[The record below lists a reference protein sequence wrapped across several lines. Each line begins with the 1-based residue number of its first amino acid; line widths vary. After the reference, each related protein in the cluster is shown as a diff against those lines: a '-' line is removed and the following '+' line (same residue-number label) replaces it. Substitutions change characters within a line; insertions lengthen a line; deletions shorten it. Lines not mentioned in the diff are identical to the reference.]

1 LTVGTLSELF
11 RVVLE
16 HDKPDCLLH
25 KVDGRYQP
33 IPTRDFAAWV
43 RALARTLDRWGIR
56 PGDRVA
62 QMAENGPH
70 WMTIDFA
77 VLALGAV
84 HVPVYATLLP
94 EGAAYVIRDSGARVV
109 FVSGR
114 ERLAGLLAVRDQMPE
129 VERFVLIGEAPP
141 QEGVA
146 AASVSDYGA
155 ALAEGADVDPVEF
168 DRWLG
173 RARPGDLA
181 TLIYTSGTTG
191 DPKGV
196 MLTHGN
202 LASNASVCAGI
213 LPMKRDWTSL
223 SFLPLAHS
231 LERTVTYVYLLC
243 GVSIAYA
250 ESVQTVAQNLLE
262 VRPHVMASVPRVYEK
277 VRGRVLESAAQAR
290 GIKRRL
296 FDWALRT
303 GHRELP
309 SRLAFDSPSLGLR
322 IADRLVF
329 SKIQARLGGRFEY
342 AVSGGAP
349 LGKELAEFFW
359 AAGVPLLEGYGLTE
373 TSPVIAVNTPDSVR
387 LGTVGRP
394 IPGVE
399 VRIAEDGEILSRGP
413 HIMKGYFGLPDDTA
427 AAIDDEGWFR
437 TGDIGALDADGFLS
451 ITDRKKE
458 LIVNAYGKNI
468 APAPIENELKN
479 GRWTAQAVV
488 VGDRRPFLV
497 ALVVPDF
504 EALAPWAKARGLDG
518 GPAEWVADERV
529 RALFAEEIAHANSH
543 RERFEQIRAFELLP
557 RELTLENGELTP
569 TLKVKRRVVHERYR
583 AALDRLYAD
592 HGEEGT
598 RAAAG

>member
-11 RVVLE
+11 RVLVA

-25 KVDGRYQP
+25 KTDGRYQP
-33 IPTRDFAAWV
+33 ISTRELAARV
-43 RALARTLDRWGIR
+43 RALAGALERWGIR

-70 WMTIDFA
+70 WPTIDFA

-84 HVPVYATLLP
+84 HVPVYSTLLP
-94 EGAAYVIRDSGARVV
+94 EGAAFVVRDSGARIV
-109 FVSGR
+109 FVAGR
-114 ERLAGLLAVRDQMPE
+114 ERLDGLLAIRDQMPA
-129 VERFVLIGEAPP
+129 VERFVLIGDDAPP
-141 QEGVA
+141 AGTDGFV
-146 AASVSDYGA
+146 G
-155 ALAEGADVDPVEF
+155 ALAEGAEVEPARF
-168 DRWLG
+168 ESWLD

-202 LASNASVCAGI
+202 LASNAATCARI
-213 LPMKRDWTSL
+213 LPMRKEWTAL

-231 LERTVTYVYLLC
+231 LERTVTYVYFLC
-243 GVSIAYA
+243 GVTVAYA

-262 VRPHVMASVPRVYEK
+262 VKPHVMASVPRVYEK
-277 VRGRVLESAAQAR
+277 VRGRVLETAAQSR
-290 GIKRRL
+290 GLKRRI
-296 FDWALRT
+296 FDWSLAVGR
-303 GHRELP
+303 RELP
-309 SRLAFDSPSLGLR
+309 RRIAFDQPGLGLR

-329 SKIQARLGGRFEY
+329 GKIRARLGGRFEY

-359 AAGVPLLEGYGLTE
+359 AAGIPLLEGYGLTE
-373 TSPVIAVNTPDSVR
+373 TSPVIAVNTPEAVR

-413 HIMKGYFGLPDDTA
+413 HIMAGYFDQPQA
-427 AAIDDEGWFR
+427 SAEAIDAEGWFR
-437 TGDIGALDADGFLS
+437 TGDIGALDDGGFLS

-479 GRWTAQAVV
+479 GRWTGQAVV

-497 ALVVPDF
+497 ALLVPDF
-504 EALAPWAKARGLDG
+504 EALGPWAAARGIAG
-518 GPAEWVADERV
+518 GPSEWVRDERV
-529 RALFAEEIAHANSH
+529 RALFAAEVEQVNAH
-543 RERFEQIRAFELLP
+543 RERFEQIRAFDLLP
-557 RELTLENGELTP
+557 RELTLESGELTP
-569 TLKVKRRVVHERYR
+569 TLKVKRRVIHERFR
-583 AALDRLYAD
+583 PILDRLYVEQT
-592 HGEEGT
+592 EERP
-598 RAAAG
+598 RAGPG